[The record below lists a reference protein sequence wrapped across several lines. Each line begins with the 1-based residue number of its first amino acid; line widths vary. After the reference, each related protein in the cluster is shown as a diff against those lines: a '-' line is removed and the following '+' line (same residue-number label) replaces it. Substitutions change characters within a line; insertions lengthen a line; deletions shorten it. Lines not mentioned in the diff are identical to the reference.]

1 MKKKLFLYPIIMLM
15 LLTSCHTSTSLFIQ
29 GTPNSEVYSNGL
41 INQRVR
47 LQDKWDLT
55 YPPNYNNYSINI
67 PIGHI
72 NNEGYLKIK
81 KDDHAYIGLGLTRN
95 ENGTIPFAFDY
106 KRKKAH
112 VLNSILSWTTGIIF
126 PLWILD
132 VPQVF
137 ICIGSQDAYEY
148 HYKYKKNQ
156 TTNQD
161 LTFTFPDI
169 MLLDPPQNTMNNE
182 PTSSNKNN
190 HPNID
195 VSQNNSGVISKNDN
209 TTQSNGIKSQKKLK
223 KTTNTKDL
231 AQDITGDFVGSG
243 SLMKKGKVIE
253 SYNGISVTIRH
264 VDINIVG
271 INVIEKDGTAFFSS
285 DILYTVQIND
295 DESYTLKEM
304 SDSNQTINISKVGIM
319 QFEHKKVNI
328 EDELYNL
335 IIIARKKN

>member
-1 MKKKLFLYPIIMLM
+1 M
-15 LLTSCHTSTSLFIQ
+15 LLTSCHSSTSLFIQ
-29 GTPNSEVYSNGL
+29 GVANSEVYSNGL
-41 INQRVR
+41 INSSVR
-47 LQDKWDLT
+47 LQDKWDLK
-55 YPPNYNNYSINI
+55 YPPKYNNYSINI

-72 NNEGYLKIK
+72 DNKGFLKIK

-112 VLNSILSWTTGIIF
+112 VLNSILSWTTGIIL

-132 VPQVF
+132 VPEVI
-137 ICIGSQDAYEY
+137 ICRGSQDAYEY

-169 MLLDPPQNTMNNE
+169 VLLDPPQNTMNNVS
-182 PTSSNKNN
+182 TNSNNN
-190 HPNID
+190 PYPNNN
-195 VSQNNSGVISKNDN
+195 VSQNTSDVARKNDN
-209 TTQSNGIKSQKKLK
+209 NTQSNGVKSQKKLK

-231 AQDITGDFVGSG
+231 AQDITGDFVGTG
-243 SLMKKGKVIE
+243 SLMKNGEVIE
-253 SYNGISVTIRH
+253 SYNGISVVIRH
-264 VDINIVG
+264 VDINTVG

-285 DILYTVQIND
+285 DILYSVQMND
-295 DESYTLKEM
+295 NGVYKLKEM
-304 SDSNQTINISKVGIM
+304 SDPNQTIDISTVGIM
-319 QFEHKKVNI
+319 EFEHTKVNI

-335 IIIARKKN
+335 MIIARKKN